1 MDHYKHI
8 TIDERETIFLMRNH
22 GNSLREIASHIKKSY
37 STISRELSR
46 NSTGKSYSPSKAQE
60 KYKQRKGNCGRVSL
74 LSNPQVFEVVREHFC
89 EDLGLRRKYRIA
101 WQSKSIR
108 CRSVPRLF
116 TVGFSMAYLIICLN
130 LAALVPCAI

>member
-37 STISRELSR
+37 STVSRELSR

-89 EDLGLRRKYRIA
+89 EDL
-101 WQSKSIR
+101 W
-108 CRSVPRLF
+108 
-116 TVGFSMAYLIICLN
+116 
-130 LAALVPCAI
+130 

>member
-22 GNSLREIASHIKKSY
+22 GNSLREIVSHIKKSY

-46 NSTGKSYSPSKAQE
+46 NSTGKSCSPSKAQE
-60 KYKQRKGNCGRVSL
+60 KYKQRKGNCGRFSL

-89 EDLGLRRKYRIA
+89 EDLWSPEEISNRLA
-101 WQSKSIR
+101 VEKSPVQI
-108 CRSVPRLF
+108 S
-116 TVGFSMAYLIICLN
+116 TV
-130 LAALVPCAI
+130 

>member
-46 NSTGKSYSPSKAQE
+46 NSTGKSYFTFEGSGEVQTAQR
-60 KYKQRKGNCGRVSL
+60 QL
-74 LSNPQVFEVVREHFC
+74 
-89 EDLGLRRKYRIA
+89 
-101 WQSKSIR
+101 WQSLS
-108 CRSVPRLF
+108 F
-116 TVGFSMAYLIICLN
+116 E
-130 LAALVPCAI
+130 

>member
-46 NSTGKSYSPSKAQE
+46 NSTGKSYSPSK
-60 KYKQRKGNCGRVSL
+60 
-74 LSNPQVFEVVREHFC
+74 
-89 EDLGLRRKYRIA
+89 LRRSTNSAKA
-101 WQSKSIR
+101 TVAES
-108 CRSVPRLF
+108 LF
-116 TVGFSMAYLIICLN
+116 
-130 LAALVPCAI
+130 